1 MSVSLRIAGTLA
13 YMIVVFG
20 THGKEHKMTHN
31 YQFQPV
37 TLYRLKNCT
46 SRFLVLLCKIM
57 ISLGVF
63 KKYIVCKY

>member
-20 THGKEHKMTHN
+20 THDKGQKLTHN

-37 TLYRLKNCT
+37 TLYYLKNCR
-46 SRFLVLLCKIM
+46 SYHQDFWYSCVK
-57 ISLGVF
+57 
-63 KKYIVCKY
+63 